1 MKRPN
6 FSWKYAIIII
16 GVVVLAYLV
25 MAFNNRV
32 VNLRHLAAQ
41 KERVSAQ
48 KEELEA
54 TISGLETQIAYATS
68 DAAAIEWAYEDGN
81 MVREGD
87 HPVVPLAAAKSTPAP
102 TPVSIDTSRRVSNWE
117 MWWWLFADPVASKS
131 AP

>member
-102 TPVSIDTSRRVSNWE
+102 TPVSITTPRSVSNWE
-117 MWWWLFADPVASKS
+117 MWWWLFADPVASKN

>member
-32 VNLRHLAAQ
+32 VNLRPLAAQ
-41 KERVSAQ
+41 KERVLAQ

-68 DAAAIEWAYEDGN
+68 DAAVIEWAYEDGN

-102 TPVSIDTSRRVSNWE
+102 TPVSITTPRSVSNWE
-117 MWWWLFADPVASKS
+117 MWWWLFTDPVASKS

>member
-41 KERVSAQ
+41 KERVLAQ

-87 HPVVPLAAAKSTPAP
+87 HPVVPLAAAMPGQRQRVRITGWQNTSFLGEPA
-102 TPVSIDTSRRVSNWE
+102 
-117 MWWWLFADPVASKS
+117 
-131 AP
+131 

>member
-32 VNLRHLAAQ
+32 VNLRHLSAQ
-41 KERVSAQ
+41 KERVAAQ
-48 KEELEA
+48 KDGVEA

-68 DAAAIEWAYEDGN
+68 DAAVVEWAYEDGH
-81 MVREGD
+81 MIREGD
-87 HPVVPLAAAKSTPAP
+87 QPVVPLAAAKSTPAP
-102 TPVSIDTSRRVSNWE
+102 TPISIATTRRVSNWE
-117 MWWWLFADPVASKS
+117 MWWWLFADPVAYKS
-131 AP
+131 SP